1 MQLAFKIQNKGL
13 EAKHGISLYG
23 GQGTADGIAGDHIL
37 LAPPYNTTRE
47 EIVRIAELVQA
58 VLEDVFGELD
68 V

>member
-1 MQLAFKIQNKGL
+1 LAFKIQDKGL
-13 EAKHGISLYG
+13 EAKYSISLYC

-47 EIVRIAELVQA
+47 EIVRIVEVLQA
-58 VLEDVFGELD
+58 VLEDVFGELK